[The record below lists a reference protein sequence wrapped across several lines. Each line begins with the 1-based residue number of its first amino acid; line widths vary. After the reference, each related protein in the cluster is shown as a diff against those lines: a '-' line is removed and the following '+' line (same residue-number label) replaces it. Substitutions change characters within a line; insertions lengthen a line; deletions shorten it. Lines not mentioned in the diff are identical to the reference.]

1 MAVKHGYGKSAGTDA
16 LVFAYDT
23 GDTTNSYKGQPT
35 TNIMNTTD
43 RAHGLAHPVGN
54 RNFAGISVTNTHSYY
69 YSAKRPHCLRL
80 QCVATGSN
88 GYKEFGQQSTG
99 NVSGST
105 YVYSFDYKFVA
116 PNDSGTGTMGT
127 PFVYGDGYKTPS
139 STPTQT
145 ATNNTDIDLG
155 DGWKRRRFKYT
166 STYTG
171 NNYYRTNIHSNGYY
185 FDVLLDNFQVEAGSH
200 GTPFTPSSRSATK
213 GLKDL
218 TGNREFSLSN
228 VSFDSNAKKQFDGTD
243 DRIYIGQ
250 NLGLQNASFSVEAVI
265 YWDGNSTDTFFGY
278 TQSSEGQK
286 SIHWRIYSSGLL
298 RFDFYGNSINSA
310 AGAISANT
318 WTHLMVTYD
327 YSSDTCICY
336 KNGELLMQ
344 GSAGPYLGD
353 DASSFGYVGAWSPSS
368 QPFGGEIPV
377 FKLYN
382 KALTSGDAL
391 NNFMQYKRR
400 FGI

>member
-1 MAVKHGYGKSAGTDA
+1 M
-16 LVFAYDT
+16 
-23 GDTTNSYKGQPT
+23 
-35 TNIMNTTD
+35 
-43 RAHGLAHPVGN
+43 
-54 RNFAGISVTNTHSYY
+54 
-69 YSAKRPHCLRL
+69 
-80 QCVATGSN
+80 
-88 GYKEFGQQSTG
+88 
-99 NVSGST
+99 
-105 YVYSFDYKFVA
+105 
-116 PNDSGTGTMGT
+116 T
-127 PFVYGDGYKTPS
+127 P
-139 STPTQT
+139 
-145 ATNNTDIDLG
+145 
-155 DGWKRRRFKYT
+155 
-166 STYTG
+166 
-171 NNYYRTNIHSNGYY
+171 
-185 FDVLLDNFQVEAGSH
+185 
-200 GTPFTPSSRSATK
+200 ATK

-278 TQSSEGQK
+278 TQSSETQK
-286 SIHWRIYSSGLL
+286 SIHWRIYSSGQL

-327 YSSDTCICY
+327 YSNDTCICY
-336 KNGELLMQ
+336 KNGEVLMQ